1 VIVLRETTPSIPP
14 PIEKFLATKPAG
26 HAKAAFEVAWD
37 EHVAQ
42 AMVVPFADV
51 TGREVGDLVV
61 LRDVTIGARRAQQFT
76 WHVIMGSVIVG
87 AGLFLFFFVYLG
99 HVKRNLAERS
109 ARLVET
115 TRQLEAE
122 SAQRIAAQRENAAK
136 GERIELLEIQSR
148 QSAELTAEKEA
159 ADAANAAKSKFLA
172 NMSHE
177 IRTPMTAVLGY
188 SDLLAEPAR
197 PDAERNEWVG
207 VIRRN
212 ARHLL
217 DLINDILDL
226 SKIEAGKMTLESV
239 PCEVA
244 QVLGEVMEMMRPR
257 AREKGIALQLDNR
270 APLPRHV
277 QADPTRLRQVMT
289 NLVGNAIKFTEAGEV
304 VVEVCSDGSM
314 LQVA

>member
-1 VIVLRETTPSIPP
+1 MFGVDLFVTADKKFLNRKDWEQASKNVNRAAHWDRFPSVIVLRETTPSIPP

-61 LRDVTIGARRAQQFT
+61 LRDVTIGARRVQQFT

-99 HVKRNLAERS
+99 HVERNLAERS

-136 GERIELLEIQSR
+136 
-148 QSAELTAEKEA
+148 
-159 ADAANAAKSKFLA
+159 
-172 NMSHE
+172 
-177 IRTPMTAVLGY
+177 
-188 SDLLAEPAR
+188 
-197 PDAERNEWVG
+197 
-207 VIRRN
+207 
-212 ARHLL
+212 
-217 DLINDILDL
+217 
-226 SKIEAGKMTLESV
+226 
-239 PCEVA
+239 
-244 QVLGEVMEMMRPR
+244 
-257 AREKGIALQLDNR
+257 
-270 APLPRHV
+270 
-277 QADPTRLRQVMT
+277 
-289 NLVGNAIKFTEAGEV
+289 
-304 VVEVCSDGSM
+304 
-314 LQVA
+314 